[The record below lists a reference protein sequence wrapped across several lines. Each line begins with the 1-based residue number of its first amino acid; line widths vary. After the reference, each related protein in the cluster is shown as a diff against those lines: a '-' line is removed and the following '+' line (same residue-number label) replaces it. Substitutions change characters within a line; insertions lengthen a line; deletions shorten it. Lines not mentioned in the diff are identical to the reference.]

1 MYKKLLRTKKRPLH
15 TISKKWRWRLNFA
28 DCPARLPV
36 HFDSMPAFSDGIMP
50 QKHLYPQILPTPTHV
65 GRVWPVLTSSGVLCP
80 VTLFLPHDPDAL
92 LHSVTVFFSV
102 SSFLSSPSLSPS
114 LSLHHATQFPSHA
127 TSSSRSVSTQS
138 EVEPTPTSS
147 LSSAST
153 TAQSPLSSNI
163 QPSNL
168 FQSSKPASPASPHP
182 PDILPGSLSTLQP
195 PASGRVSSTRAS
207 GLFLNTQP
215 QQLVQS
221 SAPHSD
227 SPASVPQCP
236 DILLESKP
244 PLHPATSLS
253 LQQHALLACETHL
266 FPRHSPSPHFIMSP
280 FPPLPAS
287 SGPLMPPATVCVS
300 QTRDSS
306 PFLTTQ
312 PLQLAMTSS
321 TPLDSLGF
329 NPPSLPLS
337 IIAPSSTSSIFTLK
351 YFPPE
356 LDFHVYL
363 ALRASKFLDELLL
376 MHVLA
381 TQDDDRLVAPFV
393 HHARRA
399 FDARFRDW
407 APEVTGRARSLPMA
421 CPPPPRP
428 LAADPART

>member
-1 MYKKLLRTKKRPLH
+1 M
-15 TISKKWRWRLNFA
+15 NFA

-50 QKHLYPQILPTPTHV
+50 QKHFYPQILPTPTHV
-65 GRVWPVLTSSGVLCP
+65 GRFWPVLTSSGVFCP

-102 SSFLSSPSLSPS
+102 SSLLSSPSLSPS

-195 PASGRVSSTRAS
+195 PASGSVSSIRAS
-207 GLFLNTQP
+207 GPFLNTQP
-215 QQLVQS
+215 QELVQS
-221 SAPHSD
+221 SAQHSD
-227 SPASVPQCP
+227 PPVAIPQYP
-236 DILLESKP
+236 DILLGSKP
-244 PLHPATSLS
+244 PLHP
-253 LQQHALLACETHL
+253 
-266 FPRHSPSPHFIMSP
+266 
-280 FPPLPAS
+280 
-287 SGPLMPPATVCVS
+287 V
-300 QTRDSS
+300 
-306 PFLTTQ
+306 
-312 PLQLAMTSS
+312 
-321 TPLDSLGF
+321 
-329 NPPSLPLS
+329 
-337 IIAPSSTSSIFTLK
+337 PSSTSSIFTLK

-356 LDFHVYL
+356 LQVDFHVYL
-363 ALRASKFLDELLL
+363 TLRRFLDELLL
-376 MHVLA
+376 MHALAKQDEDAMLA
-381 TQDDDRLVAPFV
+381 TAHSFV
-393 HHARRA
+393 PNARRA
-399 FDARFRDW
+399 FDARFREW
-407 APEVTGRARSLPMA
+407 APEVTGHSRSLPMA

-428 LAADPART
+428 FAADPART